1 MRVQV
6 HVASISQASAA
17 VPQAR
22 RLHLCSDTARRR
34 TCKGLLV
41 GLWVVQIAGGDVG
54 APDADLSHL
63 AYRHLAA
70 LLIQDRDLRL
80 RSVGVVSVWV
90 GGWVG
95 GGGGPPPPGGWV
107 RVGVRV
113 CGCRRHER
121 NVALSLPSHRTP
133 GNLTLT
139 APCALPTV
147 PGL

>member
-90 GGWVG
+90 GGWVC
-95 GGGGPPPPGGWV
+95 GWV